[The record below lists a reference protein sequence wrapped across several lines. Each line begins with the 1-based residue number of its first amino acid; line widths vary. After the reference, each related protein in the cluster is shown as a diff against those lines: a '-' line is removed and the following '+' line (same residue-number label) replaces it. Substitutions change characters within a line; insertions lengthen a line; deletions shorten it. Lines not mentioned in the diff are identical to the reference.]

1 MPNASLLVPG
11 ARSPEDPGMPSVIKS
26 FTAPQAHIDSV
37 QGALYLFK
45 LPAIGHGGHH
55 LRELLLLTLKHTVHV
70 LHRHLREQGPQVRQA
85 PHNLL
90 LPPQPS
96 KPAPGVDSRDSP
108 TGVLMRLMFP
118 STSRTQVIMPK
129 APNASTKTKQTG
141 WNSCHFLLPHPP
153 PKIFLF
159 LNSKIN

>member
-1 MPNASLLVPG
+1 MPNASLLVPR
-11 ARSPEDPGMPSVIKS
+11 ARSPEDPGGPSVI
-26 FTAPQAHIDSV
+26 FTPPQAHIDSV
-37 QGALYLFK
+37 QGALHLLK

-55 LRELLLLTLKHTVHV
+55 LRELLLLTLKHTVHM

-85 PHNLL
+85 PHNLP

-96 KPAPGVDSRDSP
+96 KPTPGADSRDSP
-108 TGVLMRLMFP
+108 TGDLTRLTFP
-118 STSRTQVIMPK
+118 STPRAQVIMPK
-129 APNASTKTKQTG
+129 EALNASTKTKQTG